1 MFMDGLQYA
10 AVSKNL
16 AHGEGSFWRPHLS
29 DTWNKSG
36 NQAFLE
42 HPPLVFGIQS
52 LFFRLLGD
60 SRFVERSYSFLTALI
75 TALLIILIWRLIYL
89 NNKNIKETEWLP
101 VMFWILVPVCFWSYQ
116 NNMQENTMGVFT
128 LGAVYFELKALL
140 KQRQKHFNLI
150 LAAIFITLA
159 FFSKGFPGLF
169 PLVLIPLYFI
179 VFKQHGIR
187 LTFLYTAEILLI
199 TLACIF
205 LIVLTNPAATES
217 MKFWLNER
225 FLSRISGETTT
236 GNRFDV
242 FWRIFTELMLPLI
255 LTVGILF
262 TDRSKWKENLSISGR
277 NALFFVLLGLSATV
291 PTVFTMVQKGF
302 YLVPG
307 FPLFAIGLASLSA
320 PALAVALQ
328 KLNTS
333 SLAFK
338 WLRILSIALL
348 PASIIFSVSQIGKVS
363 RDKEI
368 LHDVYILG
376 DIITPHTTV
385 GADISLYTN
394 WPFQLYLL
402 RYFDISTEPTETGS
416 PEYFISPK
424 ENKLSVPPGF
434 QKIEIKTIKVNLYKK
449 KKPEETPG

>member
-1 MFMDGLQYA
+1 
-10 AVSKNL
+10 
-16 AHGEGSFWRPHLS
+16 
-29 DTWNKSG
+29 
-36 NQAFLE
+36 
-42 HPPLVFGIQS
+42 
-52 LFFRLLGD
+52 
-60 SRFVERSYSFLTALI
+60 
-75 TALLIILIWRLIYL
+75 
-89 NNKNIKETEWLP
+89 
-101 VMFWILVPVCFWSYQ
+101 
-116 NNMQENTMGVFT
+116 MQENTMGVFT